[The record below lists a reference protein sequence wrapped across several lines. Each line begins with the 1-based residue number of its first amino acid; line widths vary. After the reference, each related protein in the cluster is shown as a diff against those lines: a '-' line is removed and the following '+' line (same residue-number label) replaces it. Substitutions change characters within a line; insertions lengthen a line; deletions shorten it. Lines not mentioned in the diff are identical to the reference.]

1 MKAERKPANRQILSQ
16 YLTVYARI
24 DLLVPKNYRPT
35 MGTDKKTYREH
46 HLLTTLNSLQAS
58 TYWWAST
65 GAFRTCLGVL
75 EDCGCYLILPYPKE
89 GTFHAKLGGL
99 RFLRIDHA
107 GQGMYWDVYH
117 YAQKAAQLH
126 LTKDFAAH
134 VEKLKPDSRSWM
146 KIGEIE
152 RNVKALFA
160 LHNEALKAKGSPT
173 VTPFTY
179 VVDEDDRPF

>member
-1 MKAERKPANRQILSQ
+1 MKAERKPANQKILSQ

-24 DLLVPKNYRPT
+24 DLLVPKHYRAT

-46 HLLTTLNSLQAS
+46 HLLTTYKSLQVS

-75 EDCGCYLILPYPKE
+75 EDSGCYLILPYPKE
-89 GTFHAKLGGL
+89 RTFHAKLGGL

-117 YAQKAAQLH
+117 YAQKAQEPQ
-126 LTKDFAAH
+126 LTKEFAAH
-134 VEKLKPDSRSWM
+134 VEKLKPESRGT

-152 RNVKALFA
+152 RHVKALFT

-179 VVDEDDRPF
+179 VADEDDRPF